1 MSGSEDF
8 VESVVVQYLP
18 KVFNG
23 EAYDVGEGFFVV
35 FDNEFTVFLD
45 RISAGFVQ
53 CVDFGEV
60 VVDSGVIQGFEL
72 YLAGDGLGEVEV
84 TFLVEEGDGG
94 ENSVG
99 FSRKLSEHFPGLGH
113 VGGLVENGVSEGDG
127 GVGAQNQSVRV
138 FGGDGFCLQMGIDFD
153 KVLWA
158 QAVPMFLDFRG
169 EDAEFP
175 AICSKEFTTSGRT
188 GGKDEFCRKGH
199 SGEWRVGSGEWEA
212 SREDDFLWIGLGG
225 PIGGSGGSLRRKLGA
240 FFANLTP

>member
-60 VVDSGVIQGFEL
+60 VVDSGFIQGFEL

-94 ENSVG
+94 ENAVG
-99 FSRKLSEHFPGLGH
+99 FS
-113 VGGLVENGVSEGDG
+113 
-127 GVGAQNQSVRV
+127 
-138 FGGDGFCLQMGIDFD
+138 
-153 KVLWA
+153 
-158 QAVPMFLDFRG
+158 
-169 EDAEFP
+169 
-175 AICSKEFTTSGRT
+175 
-188 GGKDEFCRKGH
+188 
-199 SGEWRVGSGEWEA
+199 
-212 SREDDFLWIGLGG
+212 
-225 PIGGSGGSLRRKLGA
+225 
-240 FFANLTP
+240 